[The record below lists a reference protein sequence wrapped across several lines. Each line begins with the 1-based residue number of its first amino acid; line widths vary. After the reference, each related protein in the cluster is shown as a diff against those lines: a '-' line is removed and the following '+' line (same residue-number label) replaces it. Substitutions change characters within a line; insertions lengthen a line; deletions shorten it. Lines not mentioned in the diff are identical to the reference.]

1 MILKFKG
8 IDDQWVKLE
17 QIIPGSKETLKTIVQ
32 KLLKNK
38 LQCDLYRESKNKYT
52 LKTRDRI
59 VVEMIARKDNDN
71 KYLQINIVDYNKFI
85 KIADVYNIDEFN
97 NIFNNWYEE
106 YIKNPTPKRMIKS
119 YIRKEIYKIEDVLS
133 KTIINEIKDKS
144 NYIKFDGDMIRM
156 NSDRYKTFATS
167 GIYCINCG
175 LKAKYFAKER
185 YITSSKYHFN
195 LYGINDENE
204 EILFTKD
211 HIIPKSKGGKD
222 ELTNYQTMCCK
233 CNSKKGNDIQE
244 IVV

>member
-17 QIIPGSKETLKTIVQ
+17 QIIPGSKETLKTIIQ
-32 KLLKNK
+32 QLSENK
-38 LQCDLYRESKNKYT
+38 QLCNVCRESKNKYC

-59 VVEMIARKDNDN
+59 VVEIITRKDIDDN
-71 KYLQINIVDYNKFI
+71 KYLQINVINYNKFI

-97 NIFNNWYEE
+97 KFINDWYEE

-119 YIRKEIYKIEDVLS
+119 YIRKEIYSIEDVLS

-167 GIYCINCG
+167 GIKCVNCG

-185 YITSSKYHFN
+185 YVTSQRYHFN
-195 LYGINDENE
+195 LYGINDKNE
-204 EILFTKD
+204 EILFSKD

-233 CNSKKGNDIQE
+233 CNSKKGNDLID
-244 IVV
+244 